1 MASSA
6 TALADAADLQSFS
19 ERTRAAVALLREEK
33 LDAAEQAFDALLTE
47 QPDNALVAHFAGIL
61 RHVQGRS
68 EEGLVLMQMAAEALP
83 DNATVWC
90 NLGNV
95 LLECARLDE
104 AEAAYRR
111 SVDAAPDDEGAADAL
126 NNLGIL
132 CRHQSRPS
140 EAERCLLRALELQ
153 PTLAE
158 AWYNLSR
165 VLLAMNRV
173 HEGLL
178 ASSRAIVLMPGH
190 ASGREDV
197 IRALILLDERERAAV
212 LLREWADEEP
222 DNPVARHALAACLGG
237 STPDRASDD
246 YVTQVF
252 DSFAQSFDVKLEALG
267 YRAPAL
273 IAAALAQV
281 LGPTPQALQVA
292 DLGCGT
298 GLVGPLIKPWAA
310 RLVGCDLSV
319 GMLRRARLRQVYDA
333 LYKVELVHFL
343 DTQPAAF
350 DLLVAADTLCYFGK
364 LEAVFAGVWNALRPG
379 GWFIFTVEALPDD
392 TPDEHRLHSRGRYA
406 HTRRYLERLAA
417 TQGLRAHALQPEVL
431 RHEAGLPVQA
441 WLATLQRPA

>member
-6 TALADAADLQSFS
+6 TALADAPDSRSFA
-19 ERTRAAVALLREEK
+19 ERARDAVALLREEK

-47 QPDNALVAHFAGIL
+47 QPDNALIAHFAGIL

-68 EEGLVLMQMAAEALP
+68 EEGLVLMQMAAEVLP

-95 LLECARLDE
+95 LLECGRLDE
-104 AEAAYRR
+104 AEAAYQR
-111 SVDAAPDDEGAADAL
+111 SVDADPDDEGAADAL

-132 CRHQSRPS
+132 YRHLSRPRD
-140 EAERCLLRALELQ
+140 AERCLLRALELQ

-173 HEGLL
+173 NEGLQ
-178 ASSRAIVLMPGH
+178 ASSRAVLLMPDH
-190 ASGREDV
+190 ASGREEV
-197 IRALILLDERERAAV
+197 IRALILLDERDRAAA
-212 LLREWADEEP
+212 LLREWSDEEP

-237 STPDRASDD
+237 TAPDRASDD
-246 YVTQVF
+246 YVAQVF
-252 DSFAQSFDVKLEALG
+252 DSFAQSFDVKLESLG
-267 YRAPAL
+267 YRGPELVNMAL
-273 IAAALAQV
+273 RAAMGSAA
-281 LGPTPQALQVA
+281 TSLQVA

-298 GLVGPLIKPWAA
+298 GLVGPMVRPRAA

-343 DTQPAAF
+343 ETQPAAF
-350 DLLVAADTLCYFGK
+350 DVLLAADTLCYFGK
-364 LEAVFAGVWNALRPG
+364 LDAVFTGVRHALRPG
-379 GWFIFTVEALPDD
+379 GWFIFTVEALADD
-392 TPDEHRLHSRGRYA
+392 APEEHRLHSRGRYA
-406 HTRRYLERLAA
+406 HTRRYLERMARA
-417 TQGLRAHALQPEVL
+417 QGLQVHTLQAEVL
-431 RHEAGLPVQA
+431 RHESGLPVQG
-441 WLATLQRPA
+441 WVATLHRPA